1 MKKIRLDNSVVNRI
15 KIESPEKMET
25 SFFKEEY
32 AKANVQIK
40 DIIRLQKNN
49 KEKKQNI
56 RENDCKNDNK
66 NEDEDISNNIIAF
79 IGERGSGKSS
89 AMLSFKGKILSEGV
103 DIDVDDEKKVFDNI
117 NFHAIDNIDP
127 SIMNN
132 NDSIIELIVGQ
143 MFKNY
148 KDACKNKHSLYE
160 RHLVNCFEK
169 VFSDLKLLNDE
180 YKYSEMGDDLE
191 NLINISS
198 AVSLHNN
205 FRELVENYLK
215 YIDENDSEKSNYLL
229 ISIDDLDLNLS
240 AAQLM
245 LEDIRKFL
253 IQDNIIILMAIKLEQ
268 LEEVLIQKNISD
280 LKIYEENYICKLEDK
295 EVKDKFL
302 NDIRN
307 KAIKYLEKI
316 LPYNIRII
324 LPKIDV
330 DDVEMEFEDEFK
342 KLNHYKDKDES
353 KKSIKETIV
362 NIYFKKYR
370 YIIGSD
376 SHLKEIMPSNLRGWI
391 QLFDFLSKEESKGEQ
406 PDDGNKEKTV
416 NKDEVS
422 KENYLNNIQ
431 NLKNY
436 YISHVEK
443 EIESIVIKNNLLE
456 FFNCPIEELNKNV
469 FIFINDY
476 IMKNTTIIEYEEKKK
491 EESIVEDAIELNLRK
506 RFILKNNVSLG
517 FVITWIKLY
526 ENYMDSGTEVKII
539 EIIKLILSIR
549 YLEIYLVNRN
559 SNDKKDYK
567 YKLNL
572 VDIIGRDFEGRY
584 FELVR
589 NKHVGKNRS
598 KSFNR
603 FYSDTERIGSRIST
617 DYILFNKDLI
627 NKITIDKKLFIE
639 ESNGYILRGGKF
651 EKKLLR
657 ESECSKNELKDINK
671 IKSLLNMYF
680 NIFEPQFQDQWKTRN
695 SIFYRNEFSLDS
707 DWISKYRLTKY
718 WFKPLN
724 IIGNQYLECDK
735 FDEDVNLI
743 NSNYIQPILFVINI
757 NYFME
762 LLKHFNTNINKKR
775 PSNKPVEFLKEVI
788 NVLNLSIEEK
798 FENLSTVMDAKEHKE
813 LLKLAQIKLLR
824 DEKIGPKAEKSET
837 EKFLEMNITYNR
849 YSDMAGYNL
858 DYDDQDE
865 EFLYYSIDK
874 LRDIQIDIKYLNNSE
889 ENYIVSLRAEIDNIL
904 KQIEIIKERV
914 ETKKNQI
921 KRPKKTANVTKKID
935 DPITKLLEKVQ
946 KVEGEINSD
955 CASIDK
961 SKIFN
966 NKICNQIEKIY
977 VAIEEFNAS
986 QED

>member
-1 MKKIRLDNSVVNRI
+1 M
-15 KIESPEKMET
+15 
-25 SFFKEEY
+25 
-32 AKANVQIK
+32 
-40 DIIRLQKNN
+40 KNN
-49 KEKKQNI
+49 Y
-56 RENDCKNDNK
+56 
-66 NEDEDISNNIIAF
+66 NEDNDISNNIIAF
-79 IGERGSGKSS
+79 VGERGSGKSS
-89 AMLSFKGKILSEGV
+89 AMLSFKGKILSRGV
-103 DIDVDDEKKVFDNI
+103 NNKSEEFNNI
-117 NFHAIDNIDP
+117 NFYAIDNIDP

-132 NDSIIELIVGQ
+132 NDSIIEIIVGQ
-143 MFKNY
+143 MFKKY
-148 KDACKNKHSLYE
+148 KDVCKNKHSLYE

-169 VFSDLKLLNDE
+169 VFSDLKLLNDD

-215 YIDENDSEKSNYLL
+215 YIDAKESGKSNYLL

-324 LPKIDV
+324 LPKVDV
-330 DDVEMEFEDEFK
+330 DNVEIEFKDEFEDLDAYK
-342 KLNHYKDKDES
+342 KETK
-353 KKSIKETIV
+353 KKSLKETMV

-376 SHLKEIMPSNLRGWI
+376 AHLKEIMPSNLRGWI
-391 QLFDFLSKEESKGEQ
+391 QLFDFLSKEELKEKQ
-406 PDDGNKEKTV
+406 PGDNKEETID
-416 NKDEVS
+416 KDGES
-422 KENYLNNIQ
+422 KEDYLKNLH

-443 EIESIVIKNNLLE
+443 EVESIVIKNNLLE
-456 FFNCPIEELNKNV
+456 FLNCPIEELNKNI

-476 IMKNTTIIEYEEKKK
+476 IMKYTAIMEHEEKKKEK
-491 EESIVEDAIELNLRK
+491 EESIVEDAIELNSRK
-506 RFILKNNVSLG
+506 RFILKSNVSLG
-517 FVITWIKLY
+517 FVITWIKFY
-526 ENYMDSGTEVKII
+526 ENYMDSSLEIKII
-539 EIIKLILSIR
+539 EIIKLILSLR
-549 YLEIYLVNRN
+549 YLEIYLCNGN
-559 SNDKKDYK
+559 SNDSEKEHK
-567 YKLNL
+567 YKLKL

-589 NKHVGKNRS
+589 NKNVGKNRS
-598 KSFNR
+598 KNFNR
-603 FYSDTERIGSRIST
+603 FYSDTERIGSRSSM
-617 DYILFNKDLI
+617 DYILFGKDTI
-627 NKITIDKKLFIE
+627 NKITIDKQLFIE

-657 ESECSKNELKDINK
+657 ESECNENELEGINK
-671 IKSLLNMYF
+671 IESLLNMYF

-695 SIFYRNEFSLDS
+695 SIFYRNEFSLNS
-707 DWISKYRLTKY
+707 DWTSKYRLTKY

-724 IIGNQYLECDK
+724 IIGNQYLEYDK
-735 FDEDVNLI
+735 FEDGEKLI
-743 NSNYIQPILFVINI
+743 NNNYIQPILLVINI
-757 NYFME
+757 NYFMGI
-762 LLKHFNTNINKKR
+762 LKQFNTNINKKR

-788 NVLNLSIEEK
+788 NILNFSIEEK
-798 FENLSTVMDAKEHKE
+798 LGSLSNVMNTKDHEE
-813 LLKLAQIKLLR
+813 LLKLAYIKLITG
-824 DEKIGPKAEKSET
+824 EKIEAKADKSDT
-837 EKFLEMNITYNR
+837 EKFLEMNITYNK

-858 DYDDQDE
+858 DYDDQDDF
-865 EFLYYSIDK
+865 FLYYNW
-874 LRDIQIDIKYLNNSE
+874 DILQDIRRNIKDLFNSD
-889 ENYIVSLRAEIDNIL
+889 ENYILSLKNEISNIL
-904 KQIEIIKERV
+904 DQIKIIKERIK
-914 ETKKNQI
+914 TRKNQI
-921 KRPKKTANVTKKID
+921 SKQKKSSLVSQFRSLEETVQNVENELKAINANIED
-935 DPITKLLEKVQ
+935 SKLV
-946 KVEGEINSD
+946 NT
-955 CASIDK
+955 
-961 SKIFN
+961 
-966 NKICNQIEKIY
+966 KICKEIEKICS
-977 VAIEEFNAS
+977 AIEKFDDS